1 MTDVKIREITEQ
13 DLSKGFLE
21 SLDSLRKASNLSQK
35 KAREILDK
43 IKSNPNH
50 IIYVAELDSKIVGAT
65 TLFIEPKF
73 IHEGGLVGHI
83 EDVVVRKEYQGT
95 GIGQKVVKALLAYA
109 KKQGCYKTVLDCT
122 DDLVPFYEKMGFKRY
137 SNSMRFDH

>member
-35 KAREILDK
+35 KAKEILDK

-122 DDLVPFYEKMGFKRY
+122 DDLVPFYEKMGFKRH